1 MSYVLSPLSHDSSPL
16 APSQPYP
23 PDGLSQDTY
32 RRIVRVDLKFPE
44 EAAPSSAAQEFVRQV
59 GEGEGEGG
67 ETRLFAKCLF
77 SSYPYPPYFLIEPL
91 LAAMQLL
98 VKDPRERLAL
108 NQVEQHPWIKA
119 NADPAILQSAGGRS

>member
-1 MSYVLSPLSHDSSPL
+1 MKHLLSDELRL
-16 APSQPYP
+16 LPSRPYP
-23 PDGLSQDTY
+23 PDGLPQDTY

-59 GEGEGEGG
+59 GAGEGEGG
-67 ETRLFAKCLF
+67 EKRLFAKYVF
-77 SSYPYPPYFLIEPL
+77 SSYLYPPYFLIEPL

-119 NADPAILQSAGGRS
+119 NADPAILQSAGGKS